1 MFVTLL
7 RIAIDRQRDRDMNR
21 ANRHRE
27 VVRDRQIDRYI
38 YIERETCSF
47 SKFTSVM
54 SYLRKW

>member
-38 YIERETCSF
+38 YIEREKLAVF
-47 SKFTSVM
+47 PN
-54 SYLRKW
+54 LQAL